1 MLPLDN
7 LSGDPQQEYLADGMT
22 EALIADLGQIAA
34 LRVISRTSVMR
45 YKGTKRSLPEI
56 ADELNVDA
64 VAEGSVIRE
73 GNRVRITAQLIEA
86 KTDRH
91 LWAHSYER
99 DLKSVLALQG
109 PAALNCLL
117 SGCSRTGDR
126 GRTTRAPSSVLLG
139 RGPWKVDA
147 VNIHPRKLAGADDA
161 ASFVISGEA
170 GRSLSSTAKA
180 AICGYRPEGTAH
192 C

>member
-1 MLPLDN
+1 MLRATRLEMVENVGHGLFGKELRNEHSGSNQGN
-7 LSGDPQQEYLADGMT
+7 LRGT
-22 EALIADLGQIAA
+22 HH
-34 LRVISRTSVMR
+34 RSR
-45 YKGTKRSLPEI
+45 
-56 ADELNVDA
+56 
-64 VAEGSVIRE
+64 
-73 GNRVRITAQLIEA
+73 
-86 KTDRH
+86 
-91 LWAHSYER
+91 
-99 DLKSVLALQG
+99 

-147 VNIHPRKLAGADDA
+147 GNFHPRKLADADDA

-192 C
+192 SWPPERRAYRRAHCFCMDAGSVHNLRRPRWKSS